1 MTRLLP
7 RAVVWHYVRAAT
19 ATPRVGYWGV
29 QPDTF
34 ATQLDAICADHEPI
48 GWPALEG
55 ALRTGHTLPDDA
67 VVLTFDDGLADHHRT
82 VLPEL
87 TKRGLPAIFF
97 VLARAPGESLTL
109 GHRLHVLLGT
119 WSAEQVRLAVM
130 DRLPRADQAR
140 YASAMTAMLRTT
152 PADADDIWK
161 RPLQRELARAA
172 GPILSTLVAE
182 VLGPEGD
189 IADALYLAPQ
199 QSDDLVDAGMTLGG
213 HGRAH
218 LWLDAIDPVERRGE
232 VDASATFLAARAPAP
247 WPFAYPFGGVP
258 RGAASMLGAAGFTAA
273 FTTDPDRTTD
283 RYGIGR
289 LDGDDPDV
297 LNALARAAIP

>member
-7 RAVVWHYVRAAT
+7 RAVMWHYVRDAT
-19 ATPRVGYWGV
+19 AKPRVGYWGV
-29 QPDTF
+29 EPDTF
-34 ATQLDAICADHEPI
+34 ATQLDAICAHHEPI
-48 GWPALEG
+48 GWTALDR
-55 ALRTGHTLPDDA
+55 AFRTGRTLPDDA
-67 VVLTFDDGLADHHRT
+67 IVLTFDDGLADHHRT

-87 TKRGLPAIFF
+87 MKRGLPAIFF
-97 VLARAPGESLTL
+97 VLARTPGESLTL

-119 WSAEQVRLAVM
+119 LSAGQVRLAVM
-130 DRLPRADQAR
+130 DRLPRPDQAR
-140 YASAMTAMLRTT
+140 YASAMAAMLHTM
-152 PADADDIWK
+152 PADPDDIWK
-161 RPLQRELARAA
+161 RPLQRELADAA
-172 GPILSTLVAE
+172 GPILSALVAE

-218 LWLDAIDPVERRGE
+218 LWLDAIDPAERRGE

-258 RGAASMLGAAGFTAA
+258 PGAASLLGVAGFTAA
-273 FTTDPDRTTD
+273 FTTDPDQTTN
-283 RYGIGR
+283 RYTIGR
-289 LDGDDPDV
+289 LDGDDADV
-297 LNALARAAIP
+297 LDLLVRAARP